1 MTVCIYNV
9 HTLRKNSESRRLPNR
24 VSALVEEARVF
35 KAGNSLAIR
44 IPSAVAKKLDFE
56 DGSELEMAVDRGG
69 LWIRRSKP
77 RRPNLRA
84 LIDGITPANVHGEVS
99 TGRAIGR
106 EVLED

>member
-1 MTVCIYNV
+1 
-9 HTLRKNSESRRLPNR
+9 
-24 VSALVEEARVF
+24 
-35 KAGNSLAIR
+35 
-44 IPSAVAKKLDFE
+44 
-56 DGSELEMAVDRGG
+56 MAVDRGG

-84 LIDGITPANVHGEVS
+84 LIDGITPENVHGEVT

>member
-1 MTVCIYNV
+1 MR
-9 HTLRKNSESRRLPNR
+9 LRKSSRKLPVG

-44 IPSAVAKKLDFE
+44 IPSAVVKKLDFE
-56 DGSELEMAVDRGG
+56 EGSELEMAVDRGG
-69 LWIRRSKP
+69 LWIRRSRP

-84 LIDGITPANVHGEVS
+84 LLDKITPENVHGVVS